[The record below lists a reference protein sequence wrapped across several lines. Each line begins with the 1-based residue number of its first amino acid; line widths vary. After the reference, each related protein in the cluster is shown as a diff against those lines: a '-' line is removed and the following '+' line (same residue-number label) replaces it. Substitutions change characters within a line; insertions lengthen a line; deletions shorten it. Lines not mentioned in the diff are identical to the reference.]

1 MKVINLLCFSSK
13 NPKRQHLD
21 LIQKKAFSF
30 SPSTSR
36 VNTNWDR
43 CGLELNQP
51 QNDSH
56 PPLLTKNYRGN
67 TASSTN
73 TCPHRSSPQTAPPG
87 LTASLTANTQSYR
100 VSMGRRLR
108 RANQTV
114 EKNGELPWSLPEPR
128 WLQEEEV
135 EEKEEELWVQM
146 LKKPGSMHRT
156 ISRLPSTRR
165 IQTGWK
171 GWMIRARSQWEGCLR
186 SHKVPGRQF
195 LLQWPLSSPTFST
208 STPPIHPTWQC
219 ARAVGAPTEGCPQ
232 PWSTIT
238 QVRLW
243 VKVGVN
249 VKGVVQHFGK
259 YVIRAQK
266 SKAEQCKN

>member
-1 MKVINLLCFSSK
+1 MVCLWLCSLSVSSIVIQQRWAAATRNFPPLLKRKCAMKVINLLCFSSK

-128 WLQEEEV
+128 
-135 EEKEEELWVQM
+135 
-146 LKKPGSMHRT
+146 
-156 ISRLPSTRR
+156 
-165 IQTGWK
+165 
-171 GWMIRARSQWEGCLR
+171 
-186 SHKVPGRQF
+186 
-195 LLQWPLSSPTFST
+195 
-208 STPPIHPTWQC
+208 
-219 ARAVGAPTEGCPQ
+219 
-232 PWSTIT
+232 
-238 QVRLW
+238 
-243 VKVGVN
+243 
-249 VKGVVQHFGK
+249 
-259 YVIRAQK
+259 
-266 SKAEQCKN
+266 